1 MIRQLPALSHRAD
14 DTVLSHPLVNQLTSA
29 QPNRPWPVKSNCKQT
44 GPPRG
49 AAIELITPAVEP
61 SISNPL
67 ALEAAKH

>member
-14 DTVLSHPLVNQLTSA
+14 GTALSHPLVNQLTSA
-29 QPNRPWPVKSNCKQT
+29 QPNRRWRAKSDCKQT
-44 GPPRG
+44 GPRWG

-61 SISNPL
+61 SMRDPL